1 MKIFNN
7 IYHKYQI
14 HSRANVIS
22 PGGGSKIVYFQGK
35 MENKVDFCVTS
46 GTASET
52 ILKSENQGY
61 VSEKIENRGGRL

>member
-14 HSRANVIS
+14 HFRANVIS
-22 PGGGSKIVYFQGK
+22 PGGGSKIVYFQGE

-46 GTASET
+46 DTGTGTGT
-52 ILKSENQGY
+52 I
-61 VSEKIENRGGRL
+61 